1 MDDQEGTVRYYIV
14 AGLIIDGYPPIKNSV
29 AVTLVYDNVQD
40 LENDWPEAHYVELV
54 GTEKDTIDA

>member
-1 MDDQEGTVRYYIV
+1 MEDQDGTVRYYIV

-29 AVTLVYDNVQD
+29 AVTLVYDNAQD

-54 GTEKDTIDA
+54 GQEIEKLQA